1 MSDNIHTYDP
11 AGLRERFP
19 EMLQQAFDVSP
30 PPGWVPL
37 VARLL
42 ERIDPA
48 LAPEDRQSFR
58 ITQIKEKFGGLRCY
72 HNGGVDI
79 EMMVDAADEEA
90 QRTCEVCGAP
100 GRKRTGGWIAVRCD
114 EHAEV

>member
-1 MSDNIHTYDP
+1 MSDNSKHD
-11 AGLRERFP
+11 LRESFP
-19 EMLQQAFDVSP
+19 DLLRHAYDVSP

-37 VARLL
+37 VHRLL
-42 ERIDPA
+42 QRVDAA
-48 LAPEDRQSFR
+48 LSREDREEFR
-58 ITQIKEKFGGLRCY
+58 VSQIKEKFGGLRVY
-72 HNGGVDI
+72 HNGRDDI
-79 EMMVDAADEEA
+79 ETMVDAADEEA